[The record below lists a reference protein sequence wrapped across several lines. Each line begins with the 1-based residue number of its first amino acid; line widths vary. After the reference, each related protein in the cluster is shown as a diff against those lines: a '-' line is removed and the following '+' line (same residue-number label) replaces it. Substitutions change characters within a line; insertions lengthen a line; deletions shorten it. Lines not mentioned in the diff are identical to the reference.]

1 MLHHDRGVDNMT
13 QSLNEVLLEGLPQA
27 APAWSHDNHGTR
39 FFRFFLRI
47 PRLSGTPDTLPVLL
61 PEFLAGE
68 ICAGTPV
75 RIRGQLRS
83 FNNRSGVGNKLVLA
97 VYAQE
102 LQEPLGEPCNQI
114 TLTGSLCKP
123 PILRRTPLGRSICD
137 MMLAAPRH
145 YGRADYLPVIAWGQ
159 LALQASRLQ
168 TSDTITLS
176 GRIQSR
182 SYHKVTDSGT
192 EERTAYEISMMQL
205 LEP

>member
-1 MLHHDRGVDNMT
+1 MT

-27 APAWSHDNHGTR
+27 APTWSHDNHGTR
-39 FFRFFLRI
+39 FFRFLLRI

-68 ICAGTPV
+68 ICTGTPI

-83 FNNRSGVGNKLVLA
+83 FNNRSGIGNKLVLA
-97 VYAQE
+97 VYALE
-102 LQEPLGEPCNQI
+102 LQEALGEPCNQI

-168 TSDTITLS
+168 VGDTITLS

-192 EERTAYEISMMQL
+192 EERTAYEISMMHL

>member
-1 MLHHDRGVDNMT
+1 MNQT
-13 QSLNEVLLEGLPQA
+13 LNEVLLEGLPLA
-27 APAWSHDNHGTR
+27 APESSHENHGTR
-39 FFRFFLRI
+39 FFRFFLKI
-47 PRLSGTPDTLPVLL
+47 PRLSGTPDILPILL
-61 PEFLAGE
+61 PEFLAEG
-68 ICAGTPV
+68 IQPQKPI

-97 VYAQE
+97 VYTLE
-102 LQEPLGEPCNQI
+102 LLEATGEICNEI

-145 YGRADYLPVIAWGQ
+145 YGRADYLPIIAWGQ

-168 TSDTITLS
+168 VGDGITLS

-182 SYHKVTDSGT
+182 SYHKVTDTGT
-192 EERTAYEISMMQL
+192 EERIAYEVSMMNL
-205 LEP
+205 LES

>member
-1 MLHHDRGVDNMT
+1 MNNNINRVQLCGAVH
-13 QSLNEVLLEGLPQA
+13 S
-27 APAWSHDNHGTR
+27 APTFSHENHGVP
-39 FFRFFLRI
+39 FYSFSLSI
-47 PRLSGTPDTLPVLL
+47 PRLSGVDDVLPILL
-61 PEFLAGE
+61 PATLLDANPISVGE
-68 ICAGTPV
+68 MTSLD
-75 RIRGQLRS
+75 GQLRS

-192 EERTAYEISMMQL
+192 EERTAYEISALIAEVLDGSL
-205 LEP
+205 LEE